1 MASASEDIECEFC
14 GLKNDKI
21 VDPKK
26 LPCGHINCM
35 PCLTSHYKENE
46 IFWCGLQS
54 CGKVYKMSPE
64 MLPDFDDAQFCDT
77 CVKKGQNKRQAVS
90 YCTDC
95 SRKFCTKH
103 LEQHDGVLEDHHT
116 IPMAQYLSKASPNLP
131 EICTKHDNQPLV
143 VGCKVCHTISCMKC
157 VADSTRCDKGGPH
170 DFQLLEDLAASLL
183 STMITVESAKKD
195 EEYEKLFKE
204 VSKVQSD
211 YDAKTESMLKLI
223 RKTRESQL
231 NAVKLK
237 YDTLERQVLENRQE
251 SQTKIADFIED
262 VLLKQWNSLRTHQ
275 ELLETGTKSHSPAAI
290 VRGFNELKA
299 QLDKITQEH
308 FPKLKLTD
316 HLQLKQIG
324 ERRDIEL
331 EVTSSHDIV
340 FEQKASPVQLPKSLT
355 KLSSIQLPSCPL
367 SICHYK
373 GNTYVGLDYNTV
385 SRVDADNK
393 ITNKFISASGPVT
406 SVTCYKERIYTL
418 SGRSPHTVGVYSMSG
433 KLITSWKHPDHG
445 YFSDMLV
452 IIEDKVLI
460 TDPSNTRITTYSLD
474 GQVLHHTPCPLL
486 AGSHSVRMC
495 APDNNS
501 LIISSSRHSKVF
513 KIDRT
518 TQGVMWT
525 LTEVENPQGLGVYG
539 EYILLAAVNNKTI
552 YIINSTTGKIVSQMA
567 HDDIARGGV
576 FSLEVYGSTL
586 LVPKHDSED
595 VTTYKMT

>member
-14 GLKNDKI
+14 GLRNDKI

-64 MLPDFDDAQFCDT
+64 MLPDFDDALFCDT

-95 SRKFCTKH
+95 SRKFCPKH
-103 LEQHDGVLEDHHT
+103 LEQHDDVLEDHHT
-116 IPMAQYLSKASPNLP
+116 IPMAQYLSKESPHLP
-131 EICTKHDNQPLV
+131 DICTKHENQPLV
-143 VGCKVCHTISCMKC
+143 MGC
-157 VADSTRCDKGGPH
+157 GPH
-170 DFQLLEDLAASLL
+170 DFQLLENLAASLL
-183 STMITVESAKKD
+183 STMIAVESAKKD

-211 YDAKTESMLKLI
+211 YDAKTESMLQLI

-231 NAVKLK
+231 NAVKVK
-237 YDTLERQVLENRQE
+237 YDTLEKQVLENRQK
-251 SQTKIADFIED
+251 SQTKIADFVED

-275 ELLETGTKSHSPAAI
+275 ELLETGTKSHPPAAI
-290 VRGFNELKA
+290 VRGFKELKA
-299 QLDKITQEH
+299 QLDKIAQEH
-308 FPKLKLTD
+308 LPKLQLTD
-316 HLQLKQIG
+316 QLQLKQIG

-331 EVTSSHDIV
+331 EVISSHDIIIE
-340 FEQKASPVQLPKSLT
+340 EQKASPVQLPKSLT
-355 KLSSIQLPSCPL
+355 KLSSIQLPSSPS

-373 GNTYVGLDYNTV
+373 GNTYIGLHDKTV
-385 SRVDADNK
+385 SRVDIDNK
-393 ITNKFISASGPVT
+393 ITNKFISTSGPVN

-418 SGRSPHTVGVYSMSG
+418 SGTSPFTVGVYSISG
-433 KLITSWKHPDHG
+433 ELITRWKHPYHG
-445 YFSDMLV
+445 SLSDMV

-474 GQVLHHTPCPLL
+474 GQVLHHIPCPLL
-486 AGSHSVRMC
+486 ADSSSVRMC

-501 LIISSSRHSKVF
+501 LIISSYRPSKVF

-518 TQGVMWT
+518 TQGVLWT
-525 LTEVENPQGLGVYG
+525 LTEVDKPRGLVSYG
-539 EYILLAAVNNKTI
+539 EYILLAAHNNKI
-552 YIINSTTGKIVSQMA
+552 YIINSTTGKIVSQMV
-567 HDDIARGGV
+567 HDDIAGGNV
-576 FSLEVYGSTL
+576 PFLEVYESTL
-586 LVPKHDSED
+586 LVPKLESKS
-595 VTTYKMT
+595 VTIYKMT

>member
-1 MASASEDIECEFC
+1 MATTAEDIDCEFC

-35 PCLTSHYKENE
+35 PCLTSHYKEND

-103 LEQHDGVLEDHHT
+103 LELHDSALEDHHT
-116 IPMAQYLSKASPNLP
+116 TPMAQYLSKESPHLP
-131 EICTKHDNQPLV
+131 DICTKHENQPLV
-143 VGCKVCHTISCMKC
+143 MGC
-157 VADSTRCDKGGPH
+157 GPH

-211 YDAKTESMLKLI
+211 YDAKTESMLQLI
-223 RKTRESQL
+223 RKTKESQL
-231 NAVKLK
+231 NEVKLK

-275 ELLETGTKSHSPAAI
+275 ELLETGTKSNPPAAI
-290 VRGFNELKA
+290 VRGFKELKA

-308 FPKLKLTD
+308 LPKLQLTD
-316 HLQLKQIG
+316 QLQLKQIG

-331 EVTSSHDIV
+331 EVTSSHDIIIE
-340 FEQKASPVQLPKSLT
+340 EQKAPPVQLPKSLT
-355 KLSSIQLPSCPL
+355 KLSSIQLLAGPI

-373 GNTYVGLDYNTV
+373 GNTYIGLYDKTV
-385 SRVDADNK
+385 SRIDIDNK
-393 ITNKFISASGPVT
+393 ITNKFISTSGPVNF
-406 SVTCYKERIYTL
+406 VTCYKERFYTL
-418 SGRSPHTVGVYSMSG
+418 SLTSPYTVGVYSISG
-433 KLITSWKHPDHG
+433 ELITSWKHPSHV
-445 YFSDMLV
+445 YLSDMLV
-452 IIEDKVLI
+452 IIKDKVLI

-474 GQVLHHTPCPLL
+474 GQVLHHIPCPLL
-486 AGSHSVRMC
+486 ADSTAVRMC

-501 LIISSSRHSKVF
+501 LIISLFRHSKVF
-513 KIDRT
+513 KIDRP
-518 TQGVMWT
+518 TQGVLWT
-525 LTEVENPQGLGVYG
+525 LTEVKQPLGLVSYG
-539 EYILLAAVNNKTI
+539 EYTLLAAHNNKTI
-552 YIINSTTGKIVSQMA
+552 YIINFTTGKIVSLMV
-567 HDDIARGGV
+567 HDDIAGDYV
-576 FSLEVYGSTL
+576 YSLEVYDSTL
-586 LVPKHDSED
+586 LLPKLENKNLSF
-595 VTTYKMT
+595 YKMT

>member
-35 PCLTSHYKENE
+35 PCLTSHYKEND
-46 IFWCGLQS
+46 IFWCGLQL

-64 MLPDFDDAQFCDT
+64 MLPDFDDALFCDT

-95 SRKFCTKH
+95 SRKFCPKH
-103 LEQHDGVLEDHHT
+103 LELHDGALEDHHT
-116 IPMAQYLSKASPNLP
+116 IPMAQYLSKESPHMP
-131 EICTKHDNQPLV
+131 DICTKHENQPLV
-143 VGCKVCHTISCMKC
+143 MGCV
-157 VADSTRCDKGGPH
+157 PH

-211 YDAKTESMLKLI
+211 YDAKTESMLQLI

-231 NAVKLK
+231 NEVKLK

-275 ELLETGTKSHSPAAI
+275 ELLETGTKSHPPAVI
-290 VRGFNELKA
+290 VRGFKKLKA

-308 FPKLKLTD
+308 LPNLKLTD
-316 HLQLKQIG
+316 QLQLKQIG

-331 EVTSSHDIV
+331 EVISSHDIIIE
-340 FEQKASPVQLPKSLT
+340 EQKAPPIQLPKSLT
-355 KLSSIQLPSCPL
+355 KLSSIQLPAHPF

-373 GNTYVGLDYNTV
+373 GNTYIGLGDKTV
-385 SRVDADNK
+385 SRVDIDNK
-393 ITNKFISASGPVT
+393 IPNKFISTSGPMVKF
-406 SVTCYKERIYTL
+406 YIIYPVLFSLIAGVSECAPLTTTL
-418 SGRSPHTVGVYSMSG
+418 S
-433 KLITSWKHPDHG
+433 
-445 YFSDMLV
+445 
-452 IIEDKVLI
+452 
-460 TDPSNTRITTYSLD
+460 
-474 GQVLHHTPCPLL
+474 
-486 AGSHSVRMC
+486 
-495 APDNNS
+495 
-501 LIISSSRHSKVF
+501 
-513 KIDRT
+513 
-518 TQGVMWT
+518 
-525 LTEVENPQGLGVYG
+525 
-539 EYILLAAVNNKTI
+539 
-552 YIINSTTGKIVSQMA
+552 
-567 HDDIARGGV
+567 
-576 FSLEVYGSTL
+576 
-586 LVPKHDSED
+586 
-595 VTTYKMT
+595 